1 MISVIISS
9 ANPSLLAQVSKNIE
23 ATIAVPFELISFDN
37 GAGQKGICEIYNLG
51 IKKAQYDI
59 LCFMHE
65 DIGIKTDG
73 WGKIV
78 QKIFDEHNDY
88 GLIGVAGSD
97 YKSLAP
103 SGWSSSGRNADYGNL
118 VQSYKF
124 KRKKTHHYYKN
135 PQNEKLTEV
144 ASIDGVW
151 FCVPRK
157 IAAEIGFDQGTF
169 KGFHGYDLDFSLAV
183 GRKHKVGV
191 IYDVLIDHFSEG
203 NYDKTWME
211 DTLKL
216 HRKWHN
222 HLPVN
227 ILPHSPRNALYAE
240 KNSFKYFIERLIHL
254 KFPMRV
260 AFQMLYKN
268 NRLLKMNPALFFKLH
283 YYILKKYISG

>member
-23 ATIAVPFELISFDN
+23 ATIAVPYELISFDN
-37 GAGQKGICEIYNLG
+37 SAGQKGICEIYNLG
-51 IKKAQYDI
+51 IQQAQYDI

-97 YKSLAP
+97 YKTLAP
-103 SGWSSSGRNADYGNL
+103 SGWSGSGRNMDYANL

-124 KRKKTHHYYKN
+124 KKKEPHHYYKN
-135 PQNEKLTEV
+135 PRNEKLTEV
-144 ASIDGVW
+144 ACIDGVW

-157 IAAEIGFDQGTF
+157 IAAEIGFDQDTF
-169 KGFHGYDLDFSLAV
+169 KGFHLYDLDFSFAV
-183 GRKHKVGV
+183 GCKYKIGV

-211 DTLKL
+211 ETLKL
-216 HRKWHN
+216 HHKWYY
-222 HLPVN
+222 HLPLN
-227 ILPHSPRNALYAE
+227 ILPHSKASVFDAE
-240 KNSFKYFIERLIHL
+240 KSTFKYFIERLIYL

-260 AFQMLYKN
+260 AFQMLYKD
-268 NRLLKMNPALFFKLH
+268 NRFLKMSPGLFFKLH